1 MNIEPKLLPVRVY
14 GDAMLRM
21 KALPIRNFDE
31 KLQKIVRDMTHTMYL
46 RDGVGLAATQVGY
59 NQRLFVIDMDYS
71 HENAKPNPIVM
82 INPIIK
88 AGEGEYE
95 MEEGCLSVPGV
106 YAKVKRF
113 NKIIYTY
120 FDINGEE
127 HQEEAEGYKAV
138 VIQHEYDHL
147 NGILFVDKISKLALL
162 KIKRKLKLI
171 EKTAVDG
178 KNIREDI
185 YSPDNNKQDERI

>member
-1 MNIEPKLLPVRVY
+1 MSETPKLLSVRVY

-21 KALPIRNFDE
+21 KALPVRNFDE
-31 KLQKIVRDMTHTMYL
+31 KLQKLVRDMTHTMYQ
-46 RDGVGLAATQVGY
+46 RDGVGLAANQIGH

-71 HENAKPNPIVM
+71 KDNSKPNPVVF

-88 AGEGEYE
+88 SGEGEYE
-95 MEEGCLSVPGV
+95 IEEGCLSVPGI
-106 YAKVKRF
+106 YAKVTRF
-113 NKIIYTY
+113 DKISYSY
-120 FDINGEE
+120 FDKEGNE
-127 HQEEAEGYKAV
+127 HSEEAEGYKAV

-147 NGILFVDKISKLALL
+147 NGILFIDKISKLSLL

-171 EKTAVDG
+171 ESTAVDG

-185 YSPDNNKQDERI
+185 YDPDAPKQG

>member
-1 MNIEPKLLPVRVY
+1 MSETPKLLSVRVY

-21 KALPIRNFDE
+21 KALPVRNFDE
-31 KLQKIVRDMTHTMYL
+31 KLQKLVRDMTHTMYQ
-46 RDGVGLAATQVGY
+46 RDGVGLAANQIGH

-71 HENAKPNPIVM
+71 KDNSKPNPVVL

-95 MEEGCLSVPGV
+95 IEEGCLSVPGI

-113 NKIIYTY
+113 DKISYSY
-120 FDINGEE
+120 FDKEGNE
-127 HQEEAEGYKAV
+127 HNEEAEGYKAV

-147 NGILFVDKISKLALL
+147 NGILFIDKISKLSLL

-171 EKTAVDG
+171 ESTAVDG

-185 YSPDNNKQDERI
+185 YDPDAPKQG

>member
-1 MNIEPKLLPVRVY
+1 MSVLPKLLPVRVY

-21 KALPIRNFDE
+21 KALPVRNFDE
-31 KLQKIVRDMTHTMYL
+31 KLQKIVRDMTHTMYE
-46 RDGVGLAATQVGY
+46 RDGVGLAANQVGL

-71 HENAKPNPIVM
+71 REDSEPHPVVM
-82 INPIIK
+82 INPVIK

-95 MEEGCLSVPGV
+95 MEEGCLSVPGI

-113 NKIIYTY
+113 NRIKYSY
-120 FDINGEE
+120 FDPAGEE
-127 HQEEAEGYKAV
+127 HEEEAEGYKAV

-147 NGILFVDKISKLALL
+147 NGILFIDKISKLALL
-162 KIKRKLKLI
+162 KIKRKLKMI
-171 EKTAVDG
+171 MSTAVDG

-185 YSPDNNKQDERI
+185 YDPNVPNKKDE